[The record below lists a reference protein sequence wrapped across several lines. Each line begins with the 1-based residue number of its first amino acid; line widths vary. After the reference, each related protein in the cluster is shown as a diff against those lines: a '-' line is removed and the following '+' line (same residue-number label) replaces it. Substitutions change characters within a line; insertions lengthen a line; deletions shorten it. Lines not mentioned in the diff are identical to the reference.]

1 MRTLKKAL
9 CLVLVLAMAL
19 SLAVPGFAAV
29 TDSKDY
35 TDYSTIK
42 NTEAVAVLTKVGV
55 LHGNDDN
62 SFGPEGSFTRAQAA
76 TMIAHMI
83 LGENATALLGS
94 ATGFNDV
101 PATHWASGYIQF
113 AVSQGI
119 INGYGDGRFG
129 PDDTLTATQWALM
142 LLGAL
147 GYKATNEGIGGAGWA
162 IATTKLAILAGVAN
176 AEDLTGTF
184 NRDVAAKMALNTLTA
199 DMVRYSDS
207 LSINQDGEISNN
219 FGKTA
224 NKITNNSADDY
235 RTVSGERDSYAQFCE
250 VYIPSLS
257 MTSVINTAGQP
268 SKQWNYKNVK
278 FGTYAKTPAFTFTAS
293 ASGSTDSAVA
303 SNLGLKGYTF
313 AEHTVSKATKAE
325 VIPMINGVTG
335 TPIDCISNLVS
346 GKQQSGALAELM
358 GNGTI
363 VEVYVSDTTAQE
375 ITDIVV
381 TQPQLMQI
389 SAKNSTAKTV
399 SLKQVASMG
408 QASINKV
415 DEDNTYYTE
424 LSNMNVD
431 DYVMIY
437 PLKNDNGGYDV
448 NGIFVPQTAT
458 GRLSKVSVKSGY
470 NYAVTVGTTN
480 YNVAKVSDSEIQ
492 KLTSA
497 STKNPHDCTVY
508 TDAYDYA
515 VYMKDV
521 EVATNYILVT
531 STYETMGDRAIV
543 KCVEGVDMKGEV
555 INLNLGANP
564 KVEGAMG
571 KVFSYTTYNESD
583 AAQASREAEYELK
596 DQLATVSLT
605 SDLKTSSIE
614 IPGSVTLG
622 KDQLNRFS
630 SDVNFLFIVRNTK
643 GDITNVLSK
652 TGRQNVKSGETVV
665 PVFNTKGY
673 ISTVVVDAEPEDLTG
688 VDVLFLDAKLW
699 NNSSVGTKDAREYTV
714 YENGEKWEDR
724 ILSTNLDLEGKFVTY
739 AKGDNDVY
747 TLKEYTAFDKATSV
761 VAATLAVGNMDKA
774 NLSATFTGVTQMDG
788 KTAISNVNLIDA
800 SSELKVYLTDAKV
813 LDLRSNSTIGS
824 AAELAAVVNAD
835 DATDLL
841 VYVVFNNAGDNNS
854 KNGTVNCVYIVGEA
868 ATAPVDAAN
877 PTVSK
882 KADVTTA
889 GINESKDYEVEATV
903 SDGGVLSYA
912 WKIQKDSD
920 PAENDATTAAK
931 LAKSF
936 AEAGT
941 YTITCTVTNTLASAT
956 GNKTATAE
964 VTWTVAVS

>member
-94 ATGFNDV
+94 ATSFNDV

-147 GYKATNEGIGGAGWA
+147 GYKATNEGIGGSGWA
-162 IATTKLAILAGVAN
+162 IATTKLAILANVAD

-199 DMVRYSDS
+199 DLVRYSDS
-207 LSINQDGEISNN
+207 LSVDQNGQLTNN

-224 NKITNNSADDY
+224 NKITNASTTNNSNDY
-235 RTVSGERDSYAQFCE
+235 RTEVGERDIYAQFCE

-257 MTSVINTAGQP
+257 MTSVTNAAGQP
-268 SKQWNYKNVK
+268 SRQWNYKNVK
-278 FGTYAKTPAFTFTAS
+278 FGTFAKAPTFTFTAS
-293 ASGSTDSAVA
+293 ATGSTDSAVE

-313 AEHTVSKATKAE
+313 ANKSVTPKV
-325 VIPMINGVTG
+325 NGADGTAVTA
-335 TPIDCISNLVS
+335 ISNLGS
-346 GKQQSGALAELM
+346 DGKQTVGALAQLM

-363 VEVYVSDTTAQE
+363 VEVYVSNTTAQQ
-375 ITDIVV
+375 ITNIVV
-381 TQPQLMQI
+381 TQPQLMQV
-389 SAKNSTAKTV
+389 STKNSTAKTV

-458 GRLSKVSVKSGY
+458 GRLSRVSVKSGY
-470 NYAVTVGTTN
+470 NYAVTVGGTN

-508 TDAYDYA
+508 TDAYGYA

-564 KVEGAMG
+564 KVAGVMG
-571 KVFSYTTYNESD
+571 GVFAYTTYNESD
-583 AAQASREAEYELK
+583 AAQASREAEYELTA
-596 DQLATVSLT
+596 QLSTVKLT

-622 KDQLNRFS
+622 KDQLNRFA

-652 TGRQNVKSGETVV
+652 TGRQNVKNGETVV

-761 VAATLAVGNMDKA
+761 VAATLAAGDMDKA

-788 KTAISNVNLIDA
+788 KTAITSTNLIDDN
-800 SSELKVYLTDAKV
+800 SKLKVYLTDAKV

-824 AAELAAVVNAD
+824 PAELAGAVNAD
-835 DATDLL
+835 DAADLL

-854 KNGTVNCVYIVGEA
+854 KNGTVNCVYIVDEK
-868 ATAPVDAAN
+868 ATAP
-877 PTVSK
+877 
-882 KADVTTA
+882 
-889 GINESKDYEVEATV
+889 
-903 SDGGVLSYA
+903 
-912 WKIQKDSD
+912 
-920 PAENDATTAAK
+920 
-931 LAKSF
+931 
-936 AEAGT
+936 
-941 YTITCTVTNTLASAT
+941 
-956 GNKTATAE
+956 ATAE
-964 VTWTVAVS
+964 TPKGAKIEATGDVKASAEVTLTVSADAPTDGGTLTYQWIGADGQEISGETGNTYKYTVASDATVGSTITLKCKITNTKGVATASAEASIELTVVAP